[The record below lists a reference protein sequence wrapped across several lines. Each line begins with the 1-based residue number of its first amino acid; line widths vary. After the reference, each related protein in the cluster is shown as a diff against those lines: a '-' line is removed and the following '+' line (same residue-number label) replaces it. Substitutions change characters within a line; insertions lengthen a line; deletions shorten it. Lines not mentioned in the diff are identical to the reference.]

1 MRATMAMSGE
11 INRIKVCFTSEV
23 VCQVLPEGND
33 GTRLE
38 VGLRREAPH
47 HGQRRAWPQ
56 RLPRSGPGWQEP
68 GSQEPLLLV
77 LQVGITAVIIILSIT
92 FWTNYERRKS
102 KRGRL
107 IKCKNAK
114 KHRSS
119 SNIKYF
125 FSISDA
131 SVILQSKFI
140 IIING
145 IIILIIVITSLKVFS
160 WRSGPITAMIGTD
173 RQGYVPGELIG
184 FSAEVVWFDKRIY
197 KHLNQNSDSNLKNCF
212 RLTTKVTDWWQNLI
226 CIWLRWIWLI
236 FIF

>member
-1 MRATMAMSGE
+1 M
-11 INRIKVCFTSEV
+11 
-23 VCQVLPEGND
+23 Q
-33 GTRLE
+33 
-38 VGLRREAPH
+38 
-47 HGQRRAWPQ
+47 
-56 RLPRSGPGWQEP
+56 
-68 GSQEPLLLV
+68 
-77 LQVGITAVIIILSIT
+77 
-92 FWTNYERRKS
+92 
-102 KRGRL
+102 
-107 IKCKNAK
+107 K

-119 SNIKYF
+119 SNIKEF

-145 IIILIIVITSLKVFS
+145 IIILIIINIIIVITSLKVFS

-184 FSAEVVWFDKRIY
+184 FSAEVVWFDKKIY

-226 CIWLRWIWLI
+226 CIWLRCIWPI
-236 FIF
+236 FSAFLKIIVLTKIIIEYQKSF